1 VNRDEFFLKAPYSRF
16 KEFIAPGVDRF
27 ALLLS
32 LLTEL
37 TLPYE
42 VLEIA
47 GKRHIAVSPEGNF
60 RTWQAE
66 AKNMRGELIFTAHY
80 DRTANSPGANDNG
93 AAVFQLVQTA
103 MNLFEQDTKNK
114 TSSLQKKRDPGY
126 PLKRDPL
133 FIFTDGE
140 ELSGDETLLD
150 QGSYSLGLYLK
161 ENGMGD
167 ARIFTFDACGTG
179 DSLII
184 STAAD
189 TLLKNETGSGAEGR
203 RQKVRQLR
211 SFALEA
217 ARTARLEKVLL
228 LPTPFSEDAGFLRSG
243 LAAQTVTVLPREEA
257 AAYAS
262 LARCKEETAAAVR
275 LSSAALS
282 PADRQR
288 IPETWRCLNGPGD
301 KALRLTPEHWKQVI
315 NFAEALAGI

>member
-1 VNRDEFFLKAPYSRF
+1 MNRDEFFLKAPYSRF
-16 KEFIAPGVDRF
+16 KEFIAPGADRF
-27 ALLLS
+27 ALLCV

-37 TLPYE
+37 SLSHE
-42 VLEIA
+42 ILNIA
-47 GKRHIAVSPEGNF
+47 GMRHIAVSPEGNF
-60 RTWQAE
+60 RSWQSK
-66 AKNMRGELIFTAHY
+66 AKEVSGELIFTAHY

-93 AAVFQLVQTA
+93 AAVFQLVETA
-103 MNLFEQDTKNK
+103 MELFKQDIKYK
-114 TSSLQKKRDPGY
+114 TSSLQENHPVY
-126 PLKRDPL
+126 PL

-140 ELSGDETLLD
+140 ELTGDETLLD

-189 TLLKNETGSGAEGR
+189 NLLKNESGIGAEI
-203 RQKVRQLR
+203 RQKVQKLR
-211 SFALEA
+211 SVALEA

-243 LAAQTVTVLPREEA
+243 LAAQTVTVLPQEEA

-262 LARCKEETAAAVR
+262 LVRRREDMAAVVL

-282 PADRQR
+282 TADRQL

-301 KALRLTPEHWKQVI
+301 SPLRLTPEYWKQVTA
-315 NFAEALAGI
+315 FAEALAED